1 MIKFILFYF
10 LLLIKLLI
18 LSIIEIEELSE
29 VIKLYLISNT
39 AMGLIIGC
47 SILLV
52 VIIVLAL
59 VLILKNKTKGI
70 KIDEEFM
77 NQLISSLGA
86 KENIISYSV
95 ENSRVKFELLDVS
108 KANLDSLKEL
118 SSKGV
123 FVTNNTVK
131 TLFKYESKQI
141 VANLNRIIK

>member
-10 LLLIKLLI
+10 LLLIKFLI

-39 AMGLIIGC
+39 ALGLIIGC

>member
-1 MIKFILFYF
+1 M
-10 LLLIKLLI
+10 
-18 LSIIEIEELSE
+18 
-29 VIKLYLISNT
+29 YLISNT
-39 AMGLIIGC
+39 AIGLIIGC

-52 VIIVLAL
+52 AIIVLAL

-86 KENIISYSV
+86 KENIKSYSV

>member
-10 LLLIKLLI
+10 LLLIKFLI

>member
-10 LLLIKLLI
+10 LLLIKFLI

-52 VIIVLAL
+52 AIIVLAL
-59 VLILKNKTKGI
+59 VLILKNKSKGI

-123 FVTNNTVK
+123 FCNK
-131 TLFKYESKQI
+131 
-141 VANLNRIIK
+141 

>member
-10 LLLIKLLI
+10 LLLIKFLI

-52 VIIVLAL
+52 AIIVLAL

-131 TLFKYESKQI
+131 TLFKYESNQI

>member
-10 LLLIKLLI
+10 LLLIKFLI

-52 VIIVLAL
+52 AIIVLAL

-86 KENIISYSV
+86 KENIKSYSV

>member
-10 LLLIKLLI
+10 LLLIKFLI

-52 VIIVLAL
+52 AIIVLAL